1 MHEYLWPAFRSFDMC
16 FYKKIHTAIEPRI
29 SFGLYL
35 LSSLHFTYFLTP
47 TWWMNTLSFRKKPVS
62 NCKQMFYIKL
72 INFLGK
78 ILALKHILLMI
89 YDLII
94 ILYCNE
100 NIEGKNLLGH
110 AMLLQSFAKT
120 TVLEPWHIWIP
131 PYLGG
136 RHKRVRLK
144 VFEVV
149 LFELIDQK
157 INKWWSILKSV

>member
-1 MHEYLWPAFRSFDMC
+1 
-16 FYKKIHTAIEPRI
+16 
-29 SFGLYL
+29 
-35 LSSLHFTYFLTP
+35 
-47 TWWMNTLSFRKKPVS
+47 MNTLSFRKKPVS

-120 TVLEPWHIWIP
+120 TVLEP
-131 PYLGG
+131 
-136 RHKRVRLK
+136 
-144 VFEVV
+144 
-149 LFELIDQK
+149 
-157 INKWWSILKSV
+157 